1 MSGSGDRWLWLW
13 LWLCPGPGGR
23 GCTRGLAYRVSIP
36 GIISRLGP
44 AEFVGQHILAAR
56 LPSKQRA
63 APKAMTTK
71 ASQRIRQL
79 PACLRTCAHARAGH
93 VAALARVMPRR
104 YHNKTHAADVL
115 QGMHCL
121 LTKGGLHRRLNEE
134 VG

>member
-13 LWLCPGPGGR
+13 LWLCPGR
-23 GCTRGLAYRVSIP
+23 GDRLHQRFSIP

-63 APKAMTTK
+63 APKAMTSK

-79 PACLRTCAHARAGH
+79 PACLRTCACRH